1 MKNTENYQSYQNN
14 KTVMRTAGAINKKS
28 FLSLLLL
35 SALTLSS
42 CKDDSKDEWVEI
54 KVSADKFEV
63 GPEGGEKQIIVE
75 VNTNW
80 SLVGVQSW
88 CSASPTSGTAS
99 KKDTIKIK
107 VSANTTYA
115 EREANLKIKALSKEQ
130 IIQVIQAQKPGVLF
144 KTDKYVVPQ
153 KGDELDVYIDHNV
166 DYKIKIDESS
176 NWIQH
181 ITSKSLE
188 TDTTAFRISANNDI
202 EDRTGYVIAY
212 STANPLDAD
221 TMTVFQRG
229 IRSESERDA
238 LIALYDNT
246 NGENWINQLNWNS
259 EQPVSTWY
267 GVTTHANGSVKSISL
282 ISNRMRG
289 EVSAS
294 IADLTALETI
304 NLSTNNLSGNLPEA
318 LGKISTL
325 QTISLAGNNF
335 TGSIPASYGSIKN
348 LNVLILDQNKLSGT
362 IPAEVLNCPNWD
374 LWNSS
379 VNICPQQ
386 EGYGFTNC
394 K

>member
-1 MKNTENYQSYQNN
+1 M
-14 KTVMRTAGAINKKS
+14 
-28 FLSLLLL
+28 
-35 SALTLSS
+35 
-42 CKDDSKDEWVEI
+42 
-54 KVSADKFEV
+54 
-63 GPEGGEKQIIVE
+63 
-75 VNTNW
+75 
-80 SLVGVQSW
+80 QSW

-99 KKDTIKIK
+99 KTDTIKIK

-153 KGDELDVYIDHNV
+153 KGNELDVYIDHNV
-166 DYKIKIDESS
+166 DYKIRIDESS
-176 NWIQH
+176 NWIQQV
-181 ITSKSLE
+181 TTKSLE

-238 LIALYDNT
+238 LIALYENT

-267 GVTTHANGSVKSISL
+267 GITTHANGSVKSISL

-294 IADLTALETI
+294 IADLTALEVI

-318 LGKISTL
+318 LGKISNL

-348 LNVLILDQNKLSGT
+348 LNVLTLDQNKLSGT

-374 LWNSS
+374 LWNSP

>member
-1 MKNTENYQSYQNN
+1 
-14 KTVMRTAGAINKKS
+14 MRTAGAINKKS

-88 CSASPTSGTAS
+88 CSVSPTSGTAS
-99 KKDTIKIK
+99 KTDTIKIK

-153 KGDELDVYIDHNV
+153 KGNELDVYIDHNV
-166 DYKIKIDESS
+166 DYKIRIDESS
-176 NWIQH
+176 NWIQQV
-181 ITSKSLE
+181 TTKSLE

-267 GVTTHANGSVKSISL
+267 GITTHANGSVKSISL

-294 IADLTALETI
+294 IADLTALEVI

-318 LGKISTL
+318 LGKISNL

-348 LNVLILDQNKLSGT
+348 LNVLTLDQNKLSGT
-362 IPAEVLNCPNWD
+362 IPTEVLNCPNWD
-374 LWNSS
+374 FWNSS